1 MGRPYVAIDPAIGGY
16 GAADIYLGEFSPQ
29 LPVPV
34 AAIVASARSLG
45 CQCDTEMPT
54 GRTLTET

>member
-1 MGRPYVAIDPAIGGY
+1 MYNALSLRLA
-16 GAADIYLGEFSPQ
+16 

-54 GRTLTET
+54 GRRYPKDTYGTGHVAGTIAVILR